1 MNQRRDDELRTLRTR
16 LARVRLMFETARS
29 EETARPKAET
39 RAAMT
44 YWQKRIQQ
52 LQDEIDAFGG
62 DDGD

>member
-16 LARVRLMFETARS
+16 LATVRIMFETARS

-39 RAAMT
+39 RAAMA